1 MLSRSGASLAATVR
15 LASRSA
21 TAAATTAPRFSA
33 AAAAA
38 TASTTASASAAAAPA
53 ADSVPTITAK
63 DVMAAYQRIKGTVVR
78 SSLQESPALSKLTN
92 CTLFLKN
99 EHSASVTGSYKE
111 RGALNKLLQL
121 TSEERAKGVICSSAG
136 NHAQAVSY
144 HSTRLGIDGVI
155 VMPTTTPHVKVKK
168 TADFGGRVVQSGESF
183 AEAYEFARKMCD
195 YEGRTFIHAFD
206 DPQIVAGA
214 GTVAIEMIEQNPF
227 LDAIVVPV
235 GGGGLIAG
243 MSLFIKSVNPRI
255 KVRTHTRSPQSMHC
269 F

>member
-1 MLSRSGASLAATVR
+1 MFARGRMSLSSSLQRS
-15 LASRSA
+15 ASRAVVASFA
-21 TAAATTAPRFSA
+21 SA
-33 AAAAA
+33 AQQ
-38 TASTTASASAAAAPA
+38 ASAAASDAPELV
-53 ADSVPTITAK
+53 VPA
-63 DVMAAYQRIKGTVVR
+63 DVMMAYQRIKGTVVR
-78 SSLQESPALSKLTN
+78 SSLAESPALSKLTGCN
-92 CTLFLKN
+92 LFLKN

-121 TSEERAKGVICSSAG
+121 SAEERARGVICSSAG
-136 NHAQAVSY
+136 NHAQAVSH

-168 TADFGGRVVQSGESF
+168 TADFGGRVVLHGDSF
-183 AEAYEFARKMCD
+183 ATAYEFARQLCD

-255 KVRTHTRSPQSMHC
+255 KVRARAHVYPHARS